1 MPSCDYLMS
10 FHQYLYTMSILG
22 EQIHIISSMK
32 DTLVRLPGMQRQSAV
47 GKSRH
52 FTHKKKCRTERG
64 VPCQNIAPIY
74 WRHSLSL
81 MSLTIK

>member
-52 FTHKKKCRTERG
+52 FTHKKSAELRG
-64 VPCQNIAPIY
+64 V
-74 WRHSLSL
+74 SLVKILHPSIGGIHFL
-81 MSLTIK
+81 